1 MRCYLVLHL
10 RFVISPLD
18 MELSLWPQIFME
30 HMLCM
35 QICCDLWSLVLWKP
49 WFINWCKTQGQKYP
63 WEETHWSNPLIFF
76 FFHTSYNDAKTTS
89 FPGVRTLKIAFM
101 ALQSHLRT
109 LWHNLLLLL
118 GHSSG
123 HYLSLSIQ
131 NWHGDLIFRPL
142 TSISFSMSLDTPW
155 HFSLYLTLQN
165 CLSSSFHI
173 RLLSQEKTA
182 STHVLWPLELHCQVR
197 QKTQQM
203 VLLDII

>member
-30 HMLCM
+30 HILCM

-63 WEETHWSNPLIFF
+63 WEETHWSNPLIFFF

-123 HYLSLSIQ
+123 HIFPSLSRTGTEI
-131 NWHGDLIFRPL
+131 W
-142 TSISFSMSLDTPW
+142 SLGHWPQY
-155 HFSLYLTLQN
+155 HSLCLWTLPD
-165 CLSSSFHI
+165 SFH
-173 RLLSQEKTA
+173 
-182 STHVLWPLELHCQVR
+182 ST
-197 QKTQQM
+197 
-203 VLLDII
+203 